1 MIIYMSFVVEIP
13 TVFTK
18 PTQIPARLGNTI
30 LTGNETIE
38 GSLYVNGS
46 LTLNNGS
53 EGDSTNVVNYDSLDI
68 SNNLNVNGLT
78 TLNEVNVSN
87 LVPEKINGLDAI
99 TTIAIAKVQGDGTT
113 DKAVNCSVARNS
125 VGKYTATFSSAR
137 PDSNYVVNLSVIE
150 SGTDLDVI
158 IITMNLN
165 AAYGSGFTYS
175 IHEGDNG
182 DTAGTLRDRIHQF
195 AVFDTF

>member
-1 MIIYMSFVVEIP
+1 MSFVVEIP

-99 TTIAIAKVQGDGTT
+99 TTIAIAKVQGDGTN

-125 VGKYTATFSSAR
+125 AGKYTATFSSAR
-137 PDSNYVVNLSVIE
+137 PDSNYVVNLSAIE
-150 SGTDLDVI
+150 SGTDLDDI
-158 IITMNLN
+158 MITMNLN
-165 AAYGSGFTYS
+165 AVYGSGFTYS

-182 DTAGTLRDRIHQF
+182 DTAGTLQDRIHQF

>member
-78 TLNEVNVSN
+78 TLNEVNASN

-99 TTIAIAKVQGDGTT
+99 TTIAIAKVQGDGTN
-113 DKAVNCSVARNS
+113 DKAVNCSVVRNS
-125 VGKYTATFSSAR
+125 TGKYTATFSSAR

-150 SGTDLDVI
+150 SGTDLDDI

-165 AAYGSGFTYS
+165 EAYGSGFTYS
-175 IHEGDNG
+175 IHRGDNG
-182 DTAGTLRDRIHQF
+182 DIAGTLQDRIHQF

>member
-68 SNNLNVNGLT
+68 SNNLTVNGLT

-87 LVPEKINGLDAI
+87 LVPRKNKWIRCYYDDCHSE
-99 TTIAIAKVQGDGTT
+99 
-113 DKAVNCSVARNS
+113 
-125 VGKYTATFSSAR
+125 SSR
-137 PDSNYVVNLSVIE
+137 
-150 SGTDLDVI
+150 
-158 IITMNLN
+158 
-165 AAYGSGFTYS
+165 
-175 IHEGDNG
+175 
-182 DTAGTLRDRIHQF
+182 
-195 AVFDTF
+195 

>member
-1 MIIYMSFVVEIP
+1 MSFVVEIP

-150 SGTDLDVI
+150 SGTDLDDI

-175 IHEGDNG
+175 IHEQDNG
-182 DTAGTLRDRIHQF
+182 TSVGTLQDRIHQF